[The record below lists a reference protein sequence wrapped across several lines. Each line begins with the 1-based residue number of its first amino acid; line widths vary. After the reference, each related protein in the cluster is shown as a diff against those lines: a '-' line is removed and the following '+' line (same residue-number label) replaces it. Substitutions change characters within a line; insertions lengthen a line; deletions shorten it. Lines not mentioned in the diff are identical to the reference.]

1 MAATDELAVALDEA
15 AEVVGLAAA
24 ELVVDDDELL
34 LLPHPATATTLSSRI
49 ATESQLFRVRIAL
62 LLELKTG

>member
-1 MAATDELAVALDEA
+1 MAATDELAVALEDA

-24 ELVVDDDELL
+24 DPVADDELL